1 MFLHERW
8 ASSILITD
16 STYTID
22 SWNLVNTVDDASR
35 LAFKPNFDLL
45 MRLLALK
52 TNRGHHILHKVR
64 SHQWD
69 GQQCNCEIRFHVVG
83 NEFADH
89 AAKRAN
95 RQLNLD
101 MVHSLAED
109 TTTAL
114 QEWQYRKQLYLMLTE
129 LHETQTTMATNQNL
143 KEDLQAD
150 EPVSSNLNASIFN
163 VLEKYAPTDGFNIV
177 VDWPADITLKSQW
190 TSEVAS
196 SLLQFWGEL
205 RWPVI
210 SHHGT

>member
-1 MFLHERW
+1 
-8 ASSILITD
+8 
-16 STYTID
+16 
-22 SWNLVNTVDDASR
+22 
-35 LAFKPNFDLL
+35 
-45 MRLLALK
+45 
-52 TNRGHHILHKVR
+52 
-64 SHQWD
+64 
-69 GQQCNCEIRFHVVG
+69 
-83 NEFADH
+83 
-89 AAKRAN
+89 
-95 RQLNLD
+95 
-101 MVHSLAED
+101 
-109 TTTAL
+109 
-114 QEWQYRKQLYLMLTE
+114 MLTE

-163 VLEKYAPTDGFNIV
+163 VLVKYAPTDGFNIV

>member
-69 GQQCNCEIRFHVVG
+69 GQQCNGEIRFHVVG

-150 EPVSSNLNASIFN
+150 EPFSSNLNASIFN

-177 VDWPADITLKSQW
+177 VDWPADIT
-190 TSEVAS
+190 
-196 SLLQFWGEL
+196 
-205 RWPVI
+205 
-210 SHHGT
+210 